1 MTTRITAI
9 VELQVRD
16 ARLTD
21 IDRIIGL
28 LERAEPGSGQT
39 DLTKAAD
46 LLRQLVYLP
55 NAAVVVAL
63 DGKLVVGAAV
73 LGLRPS
79 VAAQGLVGT
88 VDLLLTESGHELD
101 GVTEALLEELVR
113 SARNKGC
120 VTLEGAQPEDPADI
134 ARWERLGF
142 SEAGQRLSRSLARAQ
157 TTAR

>member
-1 MTTRITAI
+1 M
-9 VELQVRD
+9 ELQVRD

-21 IDRIIGL
+21 IDRITSM
-28 LERAEPGSGQT
+28 LERSDSHAAGDGVSN
-39 DLTKAAD
+39 AAD

-55 NAAVVVAL
+55 NAAVIVAL
-63 DGKLVVGAAV
+63 DGRLVVGAAV

-79 VAAQGLVGT
+79 VAAGGLVGS

-101 GVTEALLEELVR
+101 GVAEALLMELVR

-120 VTLEGAQPEDPADI
+120 VSLDGALPDDAADV

-142 SEAGQRLSRSLARAQ
+142 REAGMRLSRSLARTQ
-157 TTAR
+157 TPAR